1 MPKRFLASRLARKQ
15 KAPAVEPMLAATDLG
30 NGEAELIMYGDVM
43 ESEPVDW
50 WTGQPTGKLC
60 ITLQRFLDELDA
72 VRDASHLSIRLNSG
86 GGDVFAGVAIHNA
99 LRELGATKT
108 VHIDGLAASAASII
122 ACAGDEVVV
131 HPGSMFMI
139 HEGYVGMCGWY
150 TPGELALAQNQC
162 SAVVKSMTSIY
173 MAKSGR
179 SEEEVG
185 ELVAAET
192 WFVGQEI
199 VDAGFADSLA
209 SEEGTDQGE
218 VDDVVYDASV
228 KTLTVR
234 GVRHDASMFRNVPMA
249 MAAGAAEPRLHA
261 AVACTAA
268 AAIETK
274 EPPKAAKAKGEAPMK
289 TAAELRASHP
299 DLVAEIERQAQA
311 SERERIKAIDEIAG
325 GIPPEMVANAKFDE
339 PISAAE
345 LALAGMKASKSM
357 AAGFLAAIDDDEE
370 ESGASEVD
378 SDPNGGSDGK
388 DEDDKEAEASI
399 SAAAAIVNAASGRK
413 ER

>member
-1 MPKRFLASRLARKQ
+1 
-15 KAPAVEPMLAATDLG
+15 
-30 NGEAELIMYGDVM
+30 
-43 ESEPVDW
+43 
-50 WTGQPTGKLC
+50 
-60 ITLQRFLDELDA
+60 
-72 VRDASHLSIRLNSG
+72 
-86 GGDVFAGVAIHNA
+86 
-99 LRELGATKT
+99 
-108 VHIDGLAASAASII
+108 
-122 ACAGDEVVV
+122 
-131 HPGSMFMI
+131 
-139 HEGYVGMCGWY
+139 
-150 TPGELALAQNQC
+150 
-162 SAVVKSMTSIY
+162 
-173 MAKSGR
+173 
-179 SEEEVG
+179 
-185 ELVAAET
+185 
-192 WFVGQEI
+192 
-199 VDAGFADSLA
+199 
-209 SEEGTDQGE
+209 
-218 VDDVVYDASV
+218 
-228 KTLTVR
+228 
-234 GVRHDASMFRNVPMA
+234 
-249 MAAGAAEPRLHA
+249 
-261 AVACTAA
+261 
-268 AAIETK
+268 
-274 EPPKAAKAKGEAPMK
+274 MK